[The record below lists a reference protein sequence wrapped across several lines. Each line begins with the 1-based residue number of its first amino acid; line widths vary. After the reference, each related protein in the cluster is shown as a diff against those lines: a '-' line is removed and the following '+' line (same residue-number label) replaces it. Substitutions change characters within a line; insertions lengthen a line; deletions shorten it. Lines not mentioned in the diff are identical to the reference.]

1 MGVMTPTQ
9 LKTFAAVV
17 RHGSSKS
24 AAEELGVS
32 EAAVSNHISALR
44 RELDDR
50 LFHRS
55 HDGLVFTPGGL
66 RLATRSVE
74 MLGLQEQTKAE
85 VHAAADGQRLLRLAV
100 SSLFAE
106 YCAPGLI
113 ELFTTRAKD
122 LRVEVSVHSPDRFG
136 DLIANRVADLAM
148 GPSIP
153 ALKRDARSIEFV
165 RYQQVAAVSRSH
177 PLAGKKLSAVQAT
190 QLQWLLGPSAID
202 PGGVAHETLQQLAIP
217 EDQQLV
223 FQSSEAALAE
233 ARSGGGVAFA
243 LLHRVSKDIK
253 AGKLAT
259 VTLPCSASHGTWTVY
274 SGLPHQITPA
284 ASELLRFVQTPR
296 AVQATLAG
304 SAAHLNR
311 FKPSVH
317 VTLWS

>member
-1 MGVMTPTQ
+1 MTPTQ

-17 RHGSSKS
+17 RHGASKS
-24 AAEELGVS
+24 AAQELGVS

-44 RELDDR
+44 KELDDR
-50 LFHRS
+50 LFQRS
-55 HDGLVFTPGGL
+55 NDGLVFTPGGL

-74 MLGLQEQTKAE
+74 LLGLQEQTKAE

-122 LRVEVSVHSPDRFG
+122 LRVEVAVHPPDQFG
-136 DLIANRVADLAM
+136 SLISNRVADLAI

-153 ALKRDARSIEFV
+153 ALKRTARSVEFV

-177 PLAGKKLSAVQAT
+177 PLAGKRLSIAQAGG
-190 QLQWLLGPSAID
+190 LQWLLGPSAID
-202 PGGVAHETLQQLAIP
+202 AGGVAHETLQQLEVP

-233 ARSGGGVAFA
+233 ARAGGGVAFA
-243 LLHRVSKDIK
+243 LLHRVSKEIK

-259 VTLPCSASHGTWTVY
+259 VTLPCAASHGTWTVY
-274 SGLPHQITPA
+274 SGLAHQITPA
-284 ASELLRFVQTPR
+284 AAELLRFVQTPR
-296 AVQATLAG
+296 AVQATLSG
-304 SAAHLNR
+304 SAAHISR
-311 FKPSVH
+311 FRPSVH